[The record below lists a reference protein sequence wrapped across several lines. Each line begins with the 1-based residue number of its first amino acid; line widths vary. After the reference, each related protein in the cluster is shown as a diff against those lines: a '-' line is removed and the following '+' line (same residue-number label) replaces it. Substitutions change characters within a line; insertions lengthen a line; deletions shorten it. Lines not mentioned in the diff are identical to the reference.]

1 MFDTITVSFIFF
13 WILFFTSSM
22 GPFMGL
28 IRSMQIRQ
36 KFALFHF
43 NQWFVDAGALFL
55 LSIDEHEAFY
65 GRKLL

>member
-1 MFDTITVSFIFF
+1 
-13 WILFFTSSM
+13 
-22 GPFMGL
+22 
-28 IRSMQIRQ
+28 MQIRQ